1 MQDRKCSPPSHSEL
15 GELNPMSLPYF
26 EALTHNRMLK
36 SKPVRY
42 AKILDGR
49 GLSFMYDAAH
59 LIFFALKTGLRGG
72 RLAI

>member
-1 MQDRKCSPPSHSEL
+1 
-15 GELNPMSLPYF
+15 MSLPYF